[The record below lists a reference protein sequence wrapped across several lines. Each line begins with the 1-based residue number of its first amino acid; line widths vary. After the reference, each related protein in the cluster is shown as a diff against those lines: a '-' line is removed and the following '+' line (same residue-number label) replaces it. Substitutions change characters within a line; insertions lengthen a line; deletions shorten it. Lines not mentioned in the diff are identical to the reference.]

1 MISTKNPKIKYLV
14 DATIKKS
21 GPDYTSGLSDL
32 GNGRMEQGLIN
43 LWADGESNG
52 ITKGSVRTSM
62 VIGAC
67 IGGCILIQKAIHKHR
82 VKQAIVEM
90 AKDNELDSTPIASE
104 SIDTT
109 DAQNE
114 QANINNEHPA
124 E

>member
-1 MISTKNPKIKYLV
+1 M
-14 DATIKKS
+14 A
-21 GPDYTSGLSDL
+21 
-32 GNGRMEQGLIN
+32 
-43 LWADGESNG
+43 
-52 ITKGSVRTSM
+52 SVRTSM

-90 AKDNELDSTPIASE
+90 VKDNELDSTPIASE
-104 SIDTT
+104 SINTT

-114 QANINNEHPA
+114 QANINNEYPA